1 MTADTPPC
9 PLCGGDSSHAL
20 TAVDRNR
27 ETSAER
33 FAYNRCNACATVF
46 MVDVPADLARY
57 YAGDYHRFGVDGEP
71 EWTHNATLL
80 EVEAFRARMLR
91 RHVQPGSLIDIGAG
105 PGGFAAAAKHEGF
118 DVTAIEMD
126 QRSCEYMR
134 ERIGVRAICSDD
146 PVAALRAQPPARAI
160 SLWHSLEHLRDP
172 AAMLA
177 AAAQGLEP
185 GGVLAL
191 GVPNPSSLQFRLLR
205 GRWPHLDAPRHLCLM
220 PAPALVARGQS
231 LGLRCLELTTN
242 DPFGLQ
248 CNLHGWAYGMRRRP
262 AAGPASPAVGQ
273 AAGILAKLVAPLE
286 RSGLRGA
293 ALTLLMQKEPSR

>member
-1 MTADTPPC
+1 MTADTRPC
-9 PLCGGDSSHAL
+9 PLCGGDSAHAL

-33 FAYNRCNACATVF
+33 FAYNRCSGCATVF
-46 MVDVPADLARY
+46 MVHVPADLARY

-71 EWTHNATLL
+71 EWTRNPTLL
-80 EVEAFRARMLR
+80 EVEAYRVRMLL
-91 RHVQPGSLIDIGAG
+91 RHVQPGALIDIGAG
-105 PGGFAAAAKHEGF
+105 PGGFAAAAKEGGF
-118 DVTAIEMD
+118 EVTAIEMD
-126 QRSCEYMR
+126 ERSCQYMR
-134 ERIGVRAICSDD
+134 ERLHVSAICSDD
-146 PVAALRAQPPARAI
+146 PVAALHAQPPASVI

-177 AAAQGLEP
+177 AASERLQA

-191 GVPNPSSLQFRLLR
+191 GVPNPRSLQFRLLR
-205 GRWPHLDAPRHLCLM
+205 SRWPHLDAPRHLSLM
-220 PAPALVARGQS
+220 PAQALVARGRE
-231 LGLRCLELTTN
+231 LGLRCLQLTTS

-273 AAGILAKLVAPLE
+273 LAGILAKLLAPVE

-293 ALTLLMQKEPSR
+293 ALTLLLEKE